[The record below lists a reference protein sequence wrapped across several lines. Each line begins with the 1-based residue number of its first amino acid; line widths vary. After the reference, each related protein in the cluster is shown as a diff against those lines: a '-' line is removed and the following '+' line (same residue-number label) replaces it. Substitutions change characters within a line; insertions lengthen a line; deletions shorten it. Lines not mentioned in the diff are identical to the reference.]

1 VINFT
6 RLRTRRKVP
15 KNYFVCTRILKGG
28 VEILRY
34 DVCYM
39 EIALSL
45 IFLERTAFYR
55 NYDITS
61 ILSDILVLAIKLE
74 SKIFS
79 ASFLLWFWLH
89 EMLQIFLFWIWNVGK
104 IWNCINFL
112 FLKFSWLPENPYLL
126 ILHPPVAQNLSYTY
140 FCPVFCINLASL

>member
-1 VINFT
+1 
-6 RLRTRRKVP
+6 VP

-34 DVCYM
+34 DVCFM

-79 ASFLLWFWLH
+79 ASFLL
-89 EMLQIFLFWIWNVGK
+89 
-104 IWNCINFL
+104 
-112 FLKFSWLPENPYLL
+112 
-126 ILHPPVAQNLSYTY
+126 
-140 FCPVFCINLASL
+140 